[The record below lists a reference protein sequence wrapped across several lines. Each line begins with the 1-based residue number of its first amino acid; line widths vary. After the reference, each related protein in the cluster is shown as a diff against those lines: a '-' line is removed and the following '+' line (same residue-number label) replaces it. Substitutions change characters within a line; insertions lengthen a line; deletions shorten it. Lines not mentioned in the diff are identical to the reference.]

1 MGAVTQDPSPKMSL
15 HVLPIMKKSYRPPA
29 SRVHFGDP
37 PVASCSLAMTGHRVK
52 GSDQPQ

>member
-15 HVLPIMKKSYRPPA
+15 HVPPIMRKSYSPSA

-37 PVASCSLAMTGHRVK
+37 PVASCSLAMPGRRAK